1 MEKNIT
7 EAKQPNRSSTVEEIA
22 GGLENDLR
30 TAESAEG
37 RIQNEPYISPS
48 TPRLLP
54 EQQLVKAIRNLD
66 PPSETDTDYSLAES
80 DGSIFEPI
88 EKRLAKVH
96 SKKTINPISKD
107 DIKQGCPIDQLETV
121 IYNLVDQDIKNNA
134 QERTALALTNKTH
147 SINERMKKSNSKYR
161 LITARQR

>member
-1 MEKNIT
+1 MVEPR
-7 EAKQPNRSSTVEEIA
+7 QPNRSSTVEEIA
-22 GGLENDLR
+22 GSLGNDLR

-37 RIQNEPYISPS
+37 AIQNEPYISPS

-80 DGSIFEPI
+80 DASIFEPI

-107 DIKQGCPIDQLETV
+107 AIK
-121 IYNLVDQDIKNNA
+121 
-134 QERTALALTNKTH
+134 
-147 SINERMKKSNSKYR
+147 
-161 LITARQR
+161 